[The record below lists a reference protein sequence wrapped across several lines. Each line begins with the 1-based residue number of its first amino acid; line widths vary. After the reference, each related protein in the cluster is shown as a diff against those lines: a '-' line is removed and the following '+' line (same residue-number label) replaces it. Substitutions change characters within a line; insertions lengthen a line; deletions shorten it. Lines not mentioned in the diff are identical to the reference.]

1 MWSTLVD
8 IHEWAE
14 GIVLLSFYF
23 VEWIIVSSDGLVSC
37 PGFSLK
43 RDECVWRAFPSML
56 TMWFCVA
63 ISGQAGSHGGA
74 CFLGCCTQEVQSF
87 CRPERNR
94 WSPELW
100 ASAQQLSGPRRQLS
114 QMEAGFTLCSLKLSC
129 SLSDA
134 TEGTGLQFY
143 SNFFSLIPHDKHIG
157 GKKIWNMDACRR
169 WGLLPVYDW
178 RSHFDGLTWMM
189 ESCMIV
195 EDLSISYL

>member
-1 MWSTLVD
+1 MDWCPVQGF
-8 IHEWAE
+8 HWRGMNAYE
-14 GIVLLSFYF
+14 GLSPQCWQCGSVLLFQVRRALM
-23 VEWIIVSSDGLVSC
+23 VELA
-37 PGFSLK
+37 SL
-43 RDECVWRAFPSML
+43 D
-56 TMWFCVA
+56 VA
-63 ISGQAGSHGGA
+63 HRKCKASAD
-74 CFLGCCTQEVQSF
+74 
-87 CRPERNR
+87 RKRNR